1 MEVLPHNLR
10 YIKKTYMKRFLHLMA
25 WIALAMLTFA
35 SCAEKFE
42 SDPAKPEAYMKYF
55 SLNEIDSED
64 WGYLDVSVKERISRA
79 DVEKHIVGG
88 WKSVAIYE
96 LDKNKSIVATKK
108 LKSDLPASS
117 EEPLVDYFE
126 IKGFGKNQLIQYGLL
141 EGRYENLDFA
151 YDESDNSLSLDAC
164 WHVAHN
170 GKLVYLSDG
179 IMVCVDAKRWGTEEK
194 PLVYM
199 VVFEK
204 VSDSTL
210 GEWRKECPAGGLWV

>member
-1 MEVLPHNLR
+1 
-10 YIKKTYMKRFLHLMA
+10 
-25 WIALAMLTFA
+25 MLVKLSLCCFYGEPPPSVCKS
-35 SCAEKFE
+35 SCLTGCQWREE
-42 SDPAKPEAYMKYF
+42 GNWP
-55 SLNEIDSED
+55 
-64 WGYLDVSVKERISRA
+64 LDRRMPSKERISRA